1 MAKHANDSTIEMP
14 ENTSASTSVKS
25 NFGPK
30 GWNVIAL
37 CTLMLFFSTSTTTD
51 GLNVTVDAL
60 AELHGWE
67 PAVLLG
73 FSTITGLV
81 SIIGMYLFG
90 IICNRIGARLTA
102 AISLLLGGLSY
113 IWYGCCSSVTQYAI
127 ALCLVSVFANVYGW
141 IAGGAYLASWFP
153 RKKGVALGWAGM
165 GNNLASASIV
175 IILTWLSSFLG
186 GISRAIAV
194 VGGAIAVSAVWAWFT
209 PDSPEN
215 AGATPDNIPMTKDQI
230 DLYRRESDAYVS
242 PWTTRRLLRTKQF
255 WLISLGLGLYMMVT
269 VGVMSQLVPRLVSLG
284 LTQNEA
290 IISVTVCALIGIGG
304 SYIWGV
310 LDQKLTTRIAAA
322 IFGIWYA
329 AAILFNLIPSKAGI
343 SISIIMIGLAIGG
356 NAHWPVS
363 LVSTAFGHRNFAKV
377 YSLINPAISI
387 VRMCSFAVLALALA
401 LTGTMT
407 GAYILFAVLSVL
419 SAVLIFLMNDKEYAE
434 E

>member
-1 MAKHANDSTIEMP
+1 MAEHTNDSAIEMP
-14 ENTSASTSVKS
+14 ANSPASNSTKS
-25 NFGPK
+25 NFGLK

-102 AISLLLGGLSY
+102 TISLFLGGLSY
-113 IWYGCCSSVTQYAI
+113 IWYGCCSSITQYAI

-153 RKKGVALGWAGM
+153 RKKGVALGWSGM

-175 IILTWLSSFLG
+175 IILTGLSSFLG
-186 GISRAIAV
+186 GINRSISA
-194 VGGAIAVSAVWAWFT
+194 VGGAIVVSAIWAWFT
-209 PDSPEN
+209 PDSPEK
-215 AGATPDNIPMTKDQI
+215 AGATPDNIPMTQSQI
-230 DLYRRESDAYVS
+230 ETYRRESAAYVS
-242 PWTTRRLLRTKQF
+242 PWTTRKLLRTKQF

-290 IISVTVCALIGIGG
+290 IFSVTACALIGIGG
-304 SYIWGV
+304 SYIWGI
-310 LDQKLTTRIAAA
+310 LDQKFTTRIATV

-329 AAILFNLIPSKAGI
+329 LSILFNLIPNRAGI
-343 SISIIMIGLAIGG
+343 FISIVMIGLAIGG

-363 LVSTAFGHRNFAKV
+363 LVSTTFGHRNFAKV

-387 VRMCSFAVLALALA
+387 VRMCSFAVLALSLSI
-401 LTGTMT
+401 TGTMA
-407 GAYILFAVLSVL
+407 GAYILFAALSVAA
-419 SAVLIFLMNDKEYAE
+419 AVLLFLMNDKEYAE